1 MRTKR
6 SWLVLVFVLALV
18 AAACGG
24 GGGGETTT
32 TKAPEATTTTA
43 GSGGG
48 EATTT
53 TAGGGGEMEM
63 KTDFGVDVESKTI
76 KLGVLAD
83 LTGIFSP
90 LTTDITDAQ
99 KVYWDNV
106 NANGGID
113 GWKVELVI
121 EDTNYNVE
129 QHLEKYEKIRN
140 EVLAIAQSTGSPT
153 NVATLPKYKEDNMLF
168 IPLSWYSGWAIP
180 EFDNRLALEQNTNY
194 CIEAINLMSFIKEQ
208 GGSKVAIAT
217 FPGDYGGD
225 GAAGARIGAE
235 AVGLEIV
242 YDGEGAV
249 LP

>member
-1 MRTKR
+1 MRRWTI
-6 SWLVLVFVLALV
+6 LVFVLALV

-43 GSGGG
+43 GGGGGG
-48 EATTT
+48 EGTTT

-76 KLGVLAD
+76 KIGMLPD
-83 LTGIFSP
+83 LTGIFSS
-90 LTTDITDAQ
+90 LVTDTTDAQ
-99 KVYWDNV
+99 KVYWDRV

-140 EVLAIAQSTGSPT
+140 EVLFISTATGSPT
-153 NVATLPKYKEDNMLF
+153 NVAALPKYIEDQMVF
-168 IPLSWYSGWAIP
+168 SPLSFYSGWAIP
-180 EFDNRLALEQNTNY
+180 DFDQNLALEKYTNY
-194 CIEAINLMSFIKEQ
+194 CIEAINVMS
-208 GGSKVAIAT
+208 
-217 FPGDYGGD
+217 
-225 GAAGARIGAE
+225 
-235 AVGLEIV
+235 
-242 YDGEGAV
+242 
-249 LP
+249 